1 MSRVSKA
8 DASCEGGDGQP
19 HCVGGSKA
27 SLSFFAVELCVGLTA
42 SNQIGKTGS
51 WSVVAAPRLNKSPSY
66 LTWPLPG
73 QLIQSLLL
81 VLVEVRVCD
90 SQGGVLHLQPG
101 GLPGLLLHRS
111 ALLIAVDL
119 ASD

>member
-1 MSRVSKA
+1 MVV
-8 DASCEGGDGQP
+8 P
-19 HCVGGSKA
+19 
-27 SLSFFAVELCVGLTA
+27 LCDPVTRGLTQKFEVEEIVGA
-42 SNQIGKTGS
+42 GCTVGRLDSIKTKLKKPVL

>member
-1 MSRVSKA
+1 M
-8 DASCEGGDGQP
+8 
-19 HCVGGSKA
+19 
-27 SLSFFAVELCVGLTA
+27 TA
-42 SNQIGKTGS
+42 SNQIEKTGS
-51 WSVVAAPRLNKSPSY
+51 LVRGGCPSSKQKPI
-66 LTWPLPG
+66 LLHLATPG
-73 QLIQSLLL
+73 QLIHLLLL